1 MNNKFGV
8 FTYLIPTLAKYYNY
22 QDNMVLTY
30 HIKDTYQSVAQN
42 RESRNGPMCGHCFS
56 DTSAKVI

>member
-8 FTYLIPTLAKYYNY
+8 FTYLIPTLAKYQYY

-30 HIKDTYQSVAQN
+30 HIKDTYQSVAQKQGIQKMDP
-42 RESRNGPMCGHCFS
+42 RAIAFW
-56 DTSAKVI
+56 TSAKVI